1 MKHLK
6 TLLLSMVCMALL
18 IAIESS
24 CKKENNNKSTTHI
37 TNAII
42 INTAPIAADG
52 CGWLVK
58 INGTNEVYSPVN
70 LSSTYQKDSL
80 KVNITYH
87 VLPTKLSCGMLAGG
101 GVTQIQLDAITA
113 P

>member
-1 MKHLK
+1 M
-6 TLLLSMVCMALL
+6 L
-18 IAIESS
+18 ITFLTIIITS
-24 CKKENNNKSTTHI
+24 CKKSTNPVTTTPLQ
-37 TNAII
+37 TNAVI

-70 LSSTYQKDSL
+70 LSSMYQKDSL

-87 VLPTKLSCGMLAGG
+87 VLSTKLSCGMLAGG